1 MEKQKQD
8 ETRGMEECQLCR
20 ITYSLYSNFPPMPSA
35 KALNAETGEWFPFD
49 SLKSYATGYEMAEA
63 LGYAWACNCR
73 GRSPD
78 TYEMAEALG
87 YAWACNCRG
96 RSPDTPLKKGPSLVY
111 GATPRPVL
119 PQSSICLDCMI
130 RAAGQGAMTLER

>member
-20 ITYSLYSNFPPMPSA
+20 ITYSIYSNFPSMPSA
-35 KALNAETGEWFPFD
+35 MALNAETGEWFPFD
-49 SLKSYATGYEMAEA
+49 SLKSYPTGYEMAEA

-78 TYEMAEALG
+78 T
-87 YAWACNCRG
+87 
-96 RSPDTPLKKGPSLVY
+96 PQKKGPSSVY
-111 GATPRPVL
+111 GATLRPKL
-119 PQSSICLDCMI
+119 PQPSICLDCMI